1 MKNKLDN
8 LDEMDKFLET
18 QNLPRLNHKEIEN
31 LNRSKTSKEIESVIK
46 NLSTNK
52 SPEPD
57 GFTSEFYQTFEE
69 EIIPI
74 SLKKSFF
81 QKIEKES
88 TLPNSFHAASIILYQ
103 SQTKILEENYRL
115 TSLMN
120 MDAKILDKILA
131 N

>member
-1 MKNKLDN
+1 MSPRK
-8 LDEMDKFLET
+8 ET
-18 QNLPRLNHKEIEN
+18 HLSPQKEIEN

-103 SQTKILEENYRL
+103 SQTKILQENYRL

>member
-57 GFTSEFYQTFEE
+57 GFTVNSTKH
-69 EIIPI
+69 
-74 SLKKSFF
+74 LRKK
-81 QKIEKES
+81 
-88 TLPNSFHAASIILYQ
+88 
-103 SQTKILEENYRL
+103 
-115 TSLMN
+115 
-120 MDAKILDKILA
+120 
-131 N
+131 

>member
-103 SQTKILEENYRL
+103 SQTKILQENYRL